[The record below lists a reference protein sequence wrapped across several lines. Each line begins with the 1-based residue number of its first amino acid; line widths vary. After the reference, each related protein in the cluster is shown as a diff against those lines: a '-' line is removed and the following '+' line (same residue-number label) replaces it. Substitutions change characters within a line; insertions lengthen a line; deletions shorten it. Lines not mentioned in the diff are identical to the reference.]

1 MSSYTTTYNRKKD
14 ILILRKGPTQGLEHT
29 LLSAEKIYSIF
40 FFFFFSI
47 NMKLHIKQKIQ
58 YVQLPI

>member
-1 MSSYTTTYNRKKD
+1 MSSYTKTYNRKKD

-47 NMKLHIKQKIQ
+47 NMKLNIKQKIQ